1 MDQIAFEKELAMCM
15 KLHHEKRGCHW
26 GKCATC
32 GVIPLLYKL
41 HKGVILEDEK
51 SIRKVKEE
59 VFGEPI

>member
-1 MDQIAFEKELAMCM
+1 MKQAVFEKELAMCR
-15 KLHHEKRGCHW
+15 KLHHEKKGCNW
-26 GKCATC
+26 GKCENC

-41 HKGVILEDEK
+41 HKGVILEDEV